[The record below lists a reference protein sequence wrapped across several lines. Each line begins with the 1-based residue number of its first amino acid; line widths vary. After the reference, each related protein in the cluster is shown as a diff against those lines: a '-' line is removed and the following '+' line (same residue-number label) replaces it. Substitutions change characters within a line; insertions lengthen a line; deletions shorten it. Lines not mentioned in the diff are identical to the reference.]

1 MWKALSDEEKGKSQE
16 WTRPLIKQ
24 IWKLLFLPKWKQ
36 KVQGFQPPKKPPL
49 AGFLCLVYH
58 PKTKEDPGPS
68 SGNDAKKPGEMWETV
83 LQMAGSLK
91 RSLHCGR
98 KSTERILLH
107 PEPKEGWYGK
117 KKKKKKDVVKADPN
131 KKKKREKD
139 NEGEINEEEEDK
151 DNKVEDND

>member
-1 MWKALSDEEKGKSQE
+1 M
-16 WTRPLIKQ
+16 
-24 IWKLLFLPKWKQ
+24 
-36 KVQGFQPPKKPPL
+36 
-49 AGFLCLVYH
+49 YH

-117 KKKKKKDVVKADPN
+117 KKKKDDVKADPN

>member
-49 AGFLCLVYH
+49 ASFLCLVYH

-117 KKKKKKDVVKADPN
+117 KKKRWCQGWSKQEKKE
-131 KKKKREKD
+131 RERQWRR
-139 NEGEINEEEEDK
+139 INEEEEDK